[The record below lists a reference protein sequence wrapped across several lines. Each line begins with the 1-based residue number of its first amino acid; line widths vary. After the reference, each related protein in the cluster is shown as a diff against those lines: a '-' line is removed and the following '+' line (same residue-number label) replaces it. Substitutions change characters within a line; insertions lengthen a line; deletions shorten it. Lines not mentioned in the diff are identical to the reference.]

1 MLTEGVVDVRAEFFG
16 SCTVEKSYVDAGYF
30 VLARQESKGL
40 FSTHKR
46 AEFFGSV
53 TFENSY

>member
-30 VLARQESKGL
+30 VLARQES
-40 FSTHKR
+40 TKR
-46 AEFFGSV
+46 KRTPIFRFLRV
-53 TFENSY
+53 V